1 MKLVERKNKLTDGF
15 GVYLE
20 DIKQDDICYSN
31 LEGRPNTYSAYY
43 DPNKAPEH
51 HITLWFKEYDE
62 GDMDILNQLRAVN
75 VNISGPRNEYEM
87 IMNSTSQSDYIKAM
101 QEELLSN
108 KALAAEMKKH
118 NKYSVKFKAYPK
130 VREYERTD
138 YATGEVT
145 VVKEQKPKVMMRTQ
159 NGNKSTRLDADQFK
173 FVDGGNIAEMNFKF
187 HLFKYNEHQP
197 NTIPVL
203 DEVYVVAQERDTY
216 QEDDYLEKRM
226 EEKYGALPS
235 VDEAVEELPFN

>member
-20 DIKQDDICYSN
+20 EIKQDDICYSN
-31 LEGRPNTYSAYY
+31 LEGRPNIHSIYY

-51 HITLWFKEYDE
+51 HITLWLKEYDE
-62 GDMDILNQLRAVN
+62 SDMDILKALQAVH
-75 VNISGPRNEYEM
+75 VNISGPRNEYDM
-87 IMNSTSQSDYIKAM
+87 IMNSKSESDYIKKM

-108 KALAAEMKKH
+108 KALATELKQK

-130 VREYERTD
+130 VRTFEQQD
-138 YATGEVT
+138 YTNGAVN
-145 VVKEQKPKVMMRTQ
+145 VIQEQRPKVMIRTQ
-159 NGNKSTRLDADQFK
+159 NGKSTRLNAEQFK
-173 FVDGGNIAEMNFKF
+173 FVDGSNISEMNFKF

-203 DEVYVVAQERDTY
+203 DEIYVVVQERDTY

-226 EEKYGALPS
+226 DEKYGALQN
-235 VDEAVEELPFN
+235 VDQQEEELPFN

>member
-62 GDMDILNQLRAVN
+62 GDMDILEQLRAVN
-75 VNISGPRNEYEM
+75 VNISGPRNEYDM
-87 IMNSTSQSDYIKAM
+87 IMNSKSQSDYIKNM

-108 KALAAEMKKH
+108 KALAAELKKH

-138 YATGEVT
+138 YATGAVT
-145 VVKEQKPKVMMRTQ
+145 VVKDQKPKVMMRTQ
-159 NGNKSTRLDADQFK
+159 NGNKATRLDADQFK
-173 FVDGGNIAEMNFKF
+173 FVDSGNISEMNFKF